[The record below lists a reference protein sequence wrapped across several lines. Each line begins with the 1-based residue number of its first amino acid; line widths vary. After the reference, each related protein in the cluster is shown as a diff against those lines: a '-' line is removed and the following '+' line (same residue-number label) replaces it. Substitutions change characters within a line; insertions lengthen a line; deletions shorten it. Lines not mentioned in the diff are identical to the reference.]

1 VLFCGEESVGFVG
14 LMLAEYERF
23 YTEPGDT
30 FQKVVM
36 REIEP
41 FLGIKSNPN
50 VKRDLIC
57 TLGRILISSYVHN
70 AVHGNTFDLEF
81 HVGDSV
87 LSVSPTPNED
97 NILTVEIINARKQ
110 LDKELN

>member
-1 VLFCGEESVGFVG
+1 MLFCGKSVSFVS

-41 FLGIKSNPN
+41 FLGIRSNPA

-57 TLGRILISSYVHN
+57 TLGRILTSSYVYN
-70 AVHGNTFDLEF
+70 AVHGNSFDLEF

-97 NILTVEIINARKQ
+97 NTLTVEIINARKQ
-110 LDKELN
+110 LNEEVN